1 MSTPEVVV
9 YGASGYT
16 GKLIS
21 WQLAAL
27 GIPFIAA
34 GRSQSRLEEQAARV
48 PELAGARYECR
59 AVEHDERALA
69 ALFAGRRIVYNVAG
83 PFMQMGEPVVRAA
96 LAAGCHYLDTTGE
109 TDWMLYLR
117 GKYGQAYAARDL
129 ILAPA
134 SSFMWA
140 AGQMAAELAL
150 ETPGIDTLDIAYLA
164 DSNTS
169 VASTMSFMRMLTKP
183 QCQLLNRALVPWP
196 EASAFQIALPG
207 LHTILTALPWG
218 GGGEP
223 IWYEHDPRVR
233 NCSVLVAFRNQAVV
247 DAVLGLLREFHAQ
260 HRDKPEAERERITNE
275 MGNRLVSREPDRENP
290 DVNRSIISCHGR
302 GNVNSISVVL
312 RGNSPYIQ
320 TGVIAAEA
328 CARILRREYGAVG
341 FTSVGVSLGARRLI
355 AANAERGYLAWQ
367 STRH

>member
-1 MSTPEVVV
+1 MSIPQVVV

-16 GKLIS
+16 GKLIG
-21 WQLAAL
+21 WQLAAYGL
-27 GIPFIAA
+27 PFVAA
-34 GRSQSRLEEQAARV
+34 GRSQRRLEEQAARV

-59 AVEHDERALA
+59 EVAHDEQALA

-109 TDWMLYLR
+109 TDWMLMLR
-117 GKYGQAYAARDL
+117 AKYGAAFAAKDL

-150 ETPGIDTLDIAYLA
+150 EHRGIDTLDIAYLA

-183 QCQLLNRALVPWP
+183 QCYLQNGALLPWP
-196 EASAFQIALPG
+196 EAYSCPIALPG
-207 LHTILTALPWG
+207 MHAVLNALPWG

-223 IWYEHDPRVR
+223 IWYEHDRRVR
-233 NCSVLVAFRNQAVV
+233 NCSVLVAFRNQAIV
-247 DAVLGLLREFHAQ
+247 DAVLGLLREFHAK
-260 HRDKPEAERERITNE
+260 HRDKPEAEREAITNA
-275 MGNRLVSREPDRENP
+275 MGNSLVSQEPDRENP

-302 GNVNSISVVL
+302 GNVDSVSVVL

-328 CARILRREYGAVG
+328 CARILRGDYCATG
-341 FTSVGVSLGARRLI
+341 FTSVGVSIGARRFI
-355 AANAERGYLAWQ
+355 AANAERGYLTWQ
-367 STRH
+367 ATHV